1 MEVETLKLIF
11 CKWGTM
17 QKIEQNG
24 SCGKGLKGEV
34 PVLWENREGLKA

>member
-17 QKIEQNG
+17 QKIEQKG